1 MNAAWENNKNI
12 VPHQGALQ
20 HQHLNVLLRFI
31 KQELLRTYELVLC
44 SKAKKREC
52 LKVCYHLHF

>member
-12 VPHQGALQ
+12 VPHQEALQ

-31 KQELLRTYELVLC
+31 KQELLRSELVLR
-44 SKAKKREC
+44 SKARKCEC